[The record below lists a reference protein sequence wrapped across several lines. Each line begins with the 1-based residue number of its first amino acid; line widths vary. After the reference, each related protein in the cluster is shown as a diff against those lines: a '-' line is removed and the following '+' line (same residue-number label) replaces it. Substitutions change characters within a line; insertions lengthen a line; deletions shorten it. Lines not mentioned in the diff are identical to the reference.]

1 MSIEITFQQ
10 TRQTTTAAGQI
21 GLGTVGVLPDGREF
35 VYVKANSALAAGSV
49 AVPVAQTA
57 VDECSSSTDSQG
69 RIVYITKAS
78 AGWTAG
84 AFAEGWVV
92 VDDGTGVGQA
102 GKILTNTSDTL
113 QLYPEFAFSTALS
126 ATDSDITINQPY
138 LVEKSAITDKAQQA
152 KGVAQIAFAAAD
164 YGWIQKF
171 GPGIVL
177 AGEVLT
183 KDLSFVTGDDT
194 TGQVLKGTTAK
205 GAFDEQALG
214 YCVTANAGA
223 DQKTMVFFTID
234 A

>member
-10 TRQTTTAAGQI
+10 TRQTTTAAGQV
-21 GLGTVGVLPDGREF
+21 GLGTTGVLPDGREF

-57 VDECSSSTDSQG
+57 VDTVSSSTDSQG

-78 AGWTAG
+78 AGWTVG

-102 GKILTNTSDTL
+102 GKILTNTTDTL
-113 QLYPEFAFSTALS
+113 QLYPEFAFTTALS
-126 ATDSDITINQPY
+126 VVDSDITINQPY

-152 KGVAQIAFAAAD
+152 KGVAQVAFAAGD

-177 AGEVLT
+177 AGEALT
-183 KDLSFVTGDDT
+183 IDLSFVTGDDT
-194 TGQVLKGTTAK
+194 TGQVVKGTTAK

-214 YCVTANAGA
+214 YCITANAAA